1 MPADAPAPSALD
13 ALLAEVDDQLSIE
26 RSSAYGISYAER
38 LSARYRLGCVDA
50 PRLAAIVRVLREAC
64 AFYEMGR
71 RNAFRCANESLDPEK
86 GTGPC
91 CERVIDAGGIAQAAL
106 ARAEAIARGEES

>member
-13 ALLAEVDDQLSIE
+13 ALLAEVDDKLSIE

-50 PRLAAIVRVLREAC
+50 PRLAAIVRVLA
-64 AFYEMGR
+64 
-71 RNAFRCANESLDPEK
+71 
-86 GTGPC
+86 GPAA
-91 CERVIDAGGIAQAAL
+91 EVLAAYDALVSGKSIPSYGAVDRLRTAL

>member
-50 PRLAAIVRVLREAC
+50 PRLAAIVRVLLEAV
-64 AFYEMGR
+64 
-71 RNAFRCANESLDPEK
+71 K
-86 GTGPC
+86 
-91 CERVIDAGGIAQAAL
+91 QAASFGEGAVVGPEFDCPYHAMEARHTL